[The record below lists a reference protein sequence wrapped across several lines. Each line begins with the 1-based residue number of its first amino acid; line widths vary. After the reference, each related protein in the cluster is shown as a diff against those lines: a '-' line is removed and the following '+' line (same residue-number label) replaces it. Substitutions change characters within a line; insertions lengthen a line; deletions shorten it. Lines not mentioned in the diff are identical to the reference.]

1 MAESKKPSC
10 CILVLCGLPG
20 SGKSSLCHYLHSWQ
34 QESEQYLPVLIEYDQ
49 LMPPDLETDLIENQ
63 SNKNNSWKSY
73 REQIVKCIEYLILKT
88 NTHNTID
95 FTLDGI
101 DHRLLEKFKDIIDK
115 QIINLNRN
123 NVKVT
128 KKQIDH
134 SSEEEV
140 TDDDC
145 CEFNPDS
152 KHDALMTHQGSS
164 DYDVANPY
172 SQIMN
177 NAFEKVDLD
186 NTSVVIIIDDNMY
199 YRSMRYDY
207 YQLARNYSLGF
218 CQIYVECPLEIALER
233 NSKRKNGIVNPLVI
247 TKMSEKF
254 QIPDATNS
262 WERYSL
268 QYSANLQELSR
279 SKFMD
284 FIHFVKSN
292 PVAPQEETDP
302 EIIAESQRLTSA
314 NMIHQADLIIRQ
326 LISEQMVQAK
336 RNGATK
342 DDLKNLSSKLADVKI
357 QITKSLKQDGIIL
370 KDEQLII
377 DAAKDINSELYQI
390 ITQIFNDSIS

>member
-207 YQLARNYSLGF
+207 YQLARNY
-218 CQIYVECPLEIALER
+218 
-233 NSKRKNGIVNPLVI
+233 
-247 TKMSEKF
+247 
-254 QIPDATNS
+254 ATNS